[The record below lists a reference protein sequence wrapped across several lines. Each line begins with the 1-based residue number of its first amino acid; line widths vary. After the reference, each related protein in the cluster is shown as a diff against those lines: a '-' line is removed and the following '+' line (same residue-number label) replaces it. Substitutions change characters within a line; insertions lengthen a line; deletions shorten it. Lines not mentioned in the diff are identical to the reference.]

1 MTLKKVFFI
10 VLRIVN
16 VALMYL
22 GLAFLL
28 ILLATDAEAKSSL
41 RTVKCDESK
50 MIEVYVRPSF
60 STIINFPVKPDN
72 VVLGGKNQFAIEYI
86 KNDLALTALSSN
98 ARTNLFVYL
107 FGRRCGFQLM
117 ASSASHDNLIL
128 VRDPEETKIKV
139 PFK

>member
-1 MTLKKVFFI
+1 MENRKVSYGKI
-10 VLRIVN
+10 LRIT
-16 VALMYL
+16 LIYL
-22 GLAFLL
+22 GAASLLFLL
-28 ILLATDAEAKSSL
+28 VNDSAEAKTSL

-50 MIEVYVRPSF
+50 MIEVYVKPSF

-86 KNDLALTALSSN
+86 KNDLALTALASN
-98 ARTNLFVYL
+98 SRTNLFVYL

-117 ASSASHDNLIL
+117 ASASQHDNLIL

>member
-1 MTLKKVFFI
+1 MENRKFSYGKI
-10 VLRIVN
+10 LRIT
-16 VALMYL
+16 LIYL
-22 GLAFLL
+22 GAASLLFLL
-28 ILLATDAEAKSSL
+28 VNDSAEAKTSL

-50 MIEVYVRPSF
+50 MIEVYVKPSF

-86 KNDLALTALSSN
+86 KNDLALTALASN
-98 ARTNLFVYL
+98 SRTNLFVYL

-117 ASSASHDNLIL
+117 ASASQHDNLIL

>member
-1 MTLKKVFFI
+1 MISKNNNFSISKI
-10 VLRIVN
+10 LRI
-16 VALMYL
+16 ALIYL
-22 GLAFLL
+22 GAAALL
-28 ILLATDAEAKSSL
+28 LLMANDSKAKTSL
-41 RTVKCDESK
+41 RTVMCEESK
-50 MIEVYVRPSF
+50 MIEVYLKPSF

-86 KNDLALTALSSN
+86 KNDLALTALSST

-107 FGRRCGFQLM
+107 FGRRCGFQLIT
-117 ASSASHDNLIL
+117 SSASHDNLIL